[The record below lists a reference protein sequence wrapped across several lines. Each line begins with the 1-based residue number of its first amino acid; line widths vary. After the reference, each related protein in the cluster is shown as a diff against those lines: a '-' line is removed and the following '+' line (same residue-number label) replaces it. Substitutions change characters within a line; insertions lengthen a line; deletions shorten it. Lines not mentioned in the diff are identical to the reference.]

1 MSMTKVVRLED
12 VEPRETFSSQYT
24 QSKSAL
30 VPSSQS
36 LQVASTSGSE
46 QDQNDLELVEA
57 EDKVYP
63 LPENWP
69 KIQQLLRRKSC
80 ELVLTTSP
88 CVKKAV
94 SHLELIQNIIEEWF
108 REREEETKS
117 SASLHEVASRKQL
130 RFARSSEEG
139 SKFLHSAKSRSSLTS
154 VPSSAGSLAIRGT
167 GATKDEDYGGLDVPF
182 LGAEEVVD
190 EVITLLARLENDRQE
205 VINKLEQEKEK
216 VIRLNGKIDRL
227 CLKRLVE
234 MPAVVQK
241 EHEACIMDLNEL
253 QWHVAYATRNDKRMK
268 DRCNIA
274 EVLNSRLIEDIA
286 FVKKHIPLVEEKLEL
301 ELEAMARIKNAQT
314 ETVTEL
320 DTTTQRQEKT
330 ASKSNE
336 AMQKADTERSH
347 IKRELDTVKDELT
360 TISEELSEAKMTH
373 NAYTHQINDTKQ
385 QLKDNEQEL
394 TVLEVRYENAKV
406 AEEMQ
411 ARKVSELQSKISEAE
426 FERER
431 LENENAKLL
440 QEMNSKKS
448 SNNLKIAELENK
460 VKQHDSKLRTV
471 LLKNQEAEM
480 EVHDYQDKIKDCERQ
495 KVADEK
501 NVARIHKERMKLNQ
515 QMTVTM
521 EEYHKVQHI
530 NTSVREQ
537 LQNEQEKAFKSE
549 ESLKITVETLR
560 RQVKDEVH
568 TRTVLTARIT
578 SDSTELTRAK
588 GETSQRRE
596 KARKVATE
604 VDNLVDDVLV
614 KVKKLRKTKKENDEP
629 VKEDLTELYTLRIE
643 NTEKKESLT
652 AQLEKTKKQHEESHK
667 TFKSKIGGIEPH
679 HDHLKKEVLALDK
692 RLDHMSWK
700 TDLMNKQMDDW
711 DREQTTMDRLV
722 SNTQKAIA
730 DFNERLEEVNI
741 QLKTSQK
748 LDEDLKLDY
757 DNLMA
762 RIHANDNNH
771 RDFMEERRRFLEDSE
786 VDRLRRL
793 EHNKQLAS
801 KYRQMQNEFIVMK
814 DQLLNTYEERVKLE
828 EAIKDCKQLQALQQR
843 MHGAMLEYF
852 KYRELYNK
860 SELRRMQSE
869 SKINGICVADLQNQ
883 MEVALKNITTF
894 MQSEMDGKSAR
905 RVAWEMIKNHQ
916 EKEEEKE
923 RKLGLNLRG
932 ASPVIPPIRQQ
943 HQAVK
948 V

>member
-30 VPSSQS
+30 LASSQS
-36 LQVASTSGSE
+36 LQVVSTSGSD
-46 QDQNDLELVEA
+46 QDPNDLELIEA

-69 KIQQLLRRKSC
+69 KIQKLLRRKSC
-80 ELVLTTSP
+80 ELVHTTSP

-108 REREEETKS
+108 REREEETRS
-117 SASLHEVASRKQL
+117 CTSFVHEAGSRKQL
-130 RFARSSEEG
+130 RFARSSEDG
-139 SKFLHSAKSRSSLTS
+139 SKFLNSAKSRSSLAS

-336 AMQKADTERSH
+336 ALQKADTERSH

-373 NAYTHQINDTKQ
+373 NAYTHQINDTEQ

-411 ARKVSELQSKISEAE
+411 SRKVSELQSKISEAE

-431 LENENAKLL
+431 LENENASLL
-440 QEMNSKKS
+440 QEMNSKKN

-460 VKQHDSKLRTV
+460 VKQHDSKLRTI

-501 NVARIHKERMKLNQ
+501 NVARIHKERMKLQQ

-530 NTSVREQ
+530 NSSVREQ

-549 ESLKITVETLR
+549 ESLKVTVETLR

-596 KARKVATE
+596 KAKKVASE
-604 VDNLVDDVLV
+604 VDSLVDDVLV
-614 KVKKLRKTKKENDEP
+614 KVKKLRTAKKENDE
-629 VKEDLTELYTLRIE
+629 
-643 NTEKKESLT
+643 KKENLT
-652 AQLEKTKKQHEESHK
+652 AQLENTKKQHEESHK
-667 TFKSKIGGIEPH
+667 TFKSKISGIEPH
-679 HDHLKKEVLALDK
+679 HDHLKNEVLALDK

-722 SNTQKAIA
+722 SNTQKAIT

-748 LDEDLKLDY
+748 LDEDLKSDY
-757 DNLMA
+757 ENLLA
-762 RIHANDNNH
+762 RIHANDKNH
-771 RDFMEERRRFLEDSE
+771 RDFMEDRQRFLEDSE

-793 EHNKQLAS
+793 DLNKLLAS

-905 RVAWEMIKNHQ
+905 RVAWEMIKKHQ
-916 EKEEEKE
+916 DKEEEKE
-923 RKLGLNLRG
+923 RMLGRNLRG

-943 HQAVK
+943 QPVT

>member
-1 MSMTKVVRLED
+1 MTVKMSMTKVVRLED

-440 QEMNSKKS
+440 QEMNSKKN

-614 KVKKLRKTKKENDEP
+614 KVKKLRKTKKENDE
-629 VKEDLTELYTLRIE
+629 
-643 NTEKKESLT
+643 KKESLT

-667 TFKSKIGGIEPH
+667 TFTSKIGGIEPH

>member
-12 VEPRETFSSQYT
+12 VEPRETFSSQFT

-30 VPSSQS
+30 VASSQS
-36 LQVASTSGSE
+36 LQVASTSGSD
-46 QDQNDLELVEA
+46 QDANDLELIEA
-57 EDKVYP
+57 EDKVFP

-69 KIQQLLRRKSC
+69 KIRKLLRRKSC
-80 ELVLTTSP
+80 ELVQTTSP

-108 REREEETKS
+108 REREEENRS
-117 SASLHEVASRKQL
+117 RASMHEAGSRKQL
-130 RFARSSEEG
+130 RFARSSEDG
-139 SKFLHSAKSRSSLTS
+139 SKFLSSAKTRSSMTS

-167 GATKDEDYGGLDVPF
+167 GVNKDDDYEGLDVPF

-205 VINKLEQEKEK
+205 VINRLEQEKEK

-253 QWHVAYATRNDKRMK
+253 QWHVAYATRNDKRMQ

-330 ASKSNE
+330 ASKSSE

-373 NAYTHQINDTKQ
+373 NAYTHQINDTNQ
-385 QLKDNEQEL
+385 QLRDNEQEL

-411 ARKVSELQSKISEAE
+411 SRKVTELQSKIAEAE

-431 LENENAKLL
+431 LENENASLL

-448 SNNLKIAELENK
+448 SNDHKIAELETK
-460 VKQHDSKLRTV
+460 VKQHDSKLRTI

-501 NVARIHKERMKLNQ
+501 NVARIHKERMKLQQ

-530 NTSVREQ
+530 NTSIRDQ

-549 ESLKITVETLR
+549 ESLKVTVETLR

-596 KARKVATE
+596 KAKKVATE
-604 VDNLVDDVLV
+604 VDGLVDEVLV
-614 KVKKLRKTKKENDEP
+614 KVKKLRTAKKEN
-629 VKEDLTELYTLRIE
+629 
-643 NTEKKESLT
+643 NEKKDHLT
-652 AQLEKTKKQHEESHK
+652 AQLQNTKKQHEESHK
-667 TFKSKIGGIEPH
+667 TFKSKINGIEPH
-679 HDHLKKEVLALDK
+679 HDHLKNEVLGLDK

-722 SNTQKAIA
+722 SNTQKAIV
-730 DFNERLEEVNI
+730 DFTERLEEVNI
-741 QLKTSQK
+741 QLKTNTK

-757 DNLMA
+757 ENLLA
-762 RIHANDNNH
+762 RIHDNDKNH
-771 RDFMEERRRFLEDSE
+771 RDFLEDRKRFLEDSQG
-786 VDRLRRL
+786 DQSRRL
-793 EHNKQLAS
+793 ELNKKLAS
-801 KYRQMQNEFIVMK
+801 KYRQMQNDFIVMK
-814 DQLLNTYEERVKLE
+814 DKILNTYEERVKLE

-869 SKINGICVADLQNQ
+869 SKINGICVADLQTQ

-894 MQSEMDGKSAR
+894 MQTEMDGKSAR
-905 RVAWEMIKNHQ
+905 RVAWEMIKAHQ
-916 EKEEEKE
+916 DREEEKE
-923 RKLGLNLRG
+923 RRLGLNLRG

-943 HQAVK
+943 PVQV
-948 V
+948 

>member
-1 MSMTKVVRLED
+1 MTVKMSMTKVVRLED

-440 QEMNSKKS
+440 QEMNSKKN

-614 KVKKLRKTKKENDEP
+614 KVKKLRKTKKEND
-629 VKEDLTELYTLRIE
+629 
-643 NTEKKESLT
+643 EKKESLT

-943 HQAVK
+943 HQAVQ

>member
-1 MSMTKVVRLED
+1 MTIKMSMTKVVRLED

-440 QEMNSKKS
+440 QEMNSKKN

-614 KVKKLRKTKKENDEP
+614 KVKKLRKSKKEND
-629 VKEDLTELYTLRIE
+629 
-643 NTEKKESLT
+643 EKKESLT

>member
-1 MSMTKVVRLED
+1 MSMTKVVRLEE

-24 QSKSAL
+24 QSKSVLLA
-30 VPSSQS
+30 SSQS
-36 LQVASTSGSE
+36 LQVASTSGSD
-46 QDQNDLELVEA
+46 QDPNDLELVEA

-69 KIQQLLRRKSC
+69 NIQQLLRRKSC
-80 ELVLTTSP
+80 ELVHTTSP

-117 SASLHEVASRKQL
+117 RASVHEVGSRKQL
-130 RFARSSEEG
+130 RFARSNEDG
-139 SKFLHSAKSRSSLTS
+139 SKLFLNSAKSRSSLTS

-167 GATKDEDYGGLDVPF
+167 GATKDEEYGGLDLPF

-190 EVITLLARLENDRQE
+190 EVITLLARLENNRME
-205 VINKLEQEKEK
+205 VINKLGQEKEK

-227 CLKRLVE
+227 CLKRMVE

-253 QWHVAYATRNDKRMK
+253 QWHVAYATRNDKRMQ

-274 EVLNSRLIEDIA
+274 EVLNSRLIEDLA

-301 ELEAMARIKNAQT
+301 ELEAMARITNAQT

-330 ASKSNE
+330 ASKSSE
-336 AMQKADTERSH
+336 ALQKADTERSH

-360 TISEELSEAKMTH
+360 TISEELSEAKMTN

-411 ARKVSELQSKISEAE
+411 AKKVSELLNKIAEAE
-426 FERER
+426 FEHER
-431 LENENAKLL
+431 LENENTRLL
-440 QEMNSKKS
+440 QEMNQKKN
-448 SNNLKIAELENK
+448 SNNHKIAELDTK
-460 VKQHDSKLRTV
+460 VKLHDSKLRTI
-471 LLKNQEAEM
+471 LLKNQNAEM
-480 EVHDYQDKIKDCERQ
+480 EVQDYHDKITDCKQQ

-501 NVARIHKERMKLNQ
+501 NVARIHKERMKLQQ

-530 NTSVREQ
+530 NTSIRDQ
-537 LQNEQEKAFKSE
+537 LENEQEKAFKSE
-549 ESLKITVETLR
+549 ESLKVTVETLR

-568 TRTVLTARIT
+568 SRTVLAARIN
-578 SDSTELTRAK
+578 SDSTELQRAK
-588 GETSQRRE
+588 GETSTRRE
-596 KARKVATE
+596 KAKKVATE
-604 VDNLVDDVLV
+604 VDTLVDEVLV
-614 KVKKLRKTKKENDEP
+614 KVKKLRTAKKEN
-629 VKEDLTELYTLRIE
+629 
-643 NTEKKESLT
+643 NEKKENLT
-652 AQLEKTKKQHEESHK
+652 SQLEQTKKQHEESQK
-667 TFKSKIGGIEPH
+667 AFRSKIGGIEPH
-679 HDHLKKEVLALDK
+679 HAYLKNEVLALDK

-700 TDLMNKQMDDW
+700 TELMNKQMDDW
-711 DREQTTMDRLV
+711 DREQHTMDRLV

-730 DFNERLEEVNI
+730 DFEERLEEVNI
-741 QLKTSQK
+741 QLKTSRK
-748 LDEDLKLDY
+748 LDEDLKLDHE
-757 DNLMA
+757 NLLA
-762 RIHANDNNH
+762 RVHGNDKNH
-771 RDFMEERRRFLEDSE
+771 RDFMEDRQRFLEDSE

-793 EHNKQLAS
+793 DQNKQLAS
-801 KYRQMQNEFIVMK
+801 QYRQMQNKFIVMK
-814 DQLLNTYEERVKLE
+814 DLLLNTYEERVKLE

-869 SKINGICVADLQNQ
+869 SQMNGICVADLQTQ
-883 MEVALKNITTF
+883 MEVALKSITSF
-894 MQSEMDGKSAR
+894 METQMDGKSAR
-905 RVAWEMIKNHQ
+905 RVAWDMINKHQ
-916 EKEEEKE
+916 EREEENE
-923 RKLGLNLRG
+923 RRIGIKLRG

-943 HQAVK
+943 PVQV
-948 V
+948 

>member
-1 MSMTKVVRLED
+1 MTVKMSMTKVVRLED

-440 QEMNSKKS
+440 QEMKSKKS

-614 KVKKLRKTKKENDEP
+614 KVKKLRKTKKEND
-629 VKEDLTELYTLRIE
+629 
-643 NTEKKESLT
+643 EKKESLT